1 LLRVVLVF
9 LNKVALLDNLHH
21 QVMVVVQQ
29 LLSPQ
34 EQLLLVVVEAVGL

>member
-21 QVMVVVQQ
+21 QVMVVLLT

-34 EQLLLVVVEAVGL
+34 EQLLVVVVEAVGL